1 MTVGA
6 IAIKGRPDFEE
17 KGGEFVKSFTI
28 HYSSDKETW
37 IPYKSHGKIKVS
49 LDCGIFVLKYIIYI
63 VDISISNITKHIE
76 G

>member
-28 HYSSDKETW
+28 HYSIDKETW
-37 IPYKSHGKIKVS
+37 IPYKSHGKIKVG
-49 LDCGIFVLKYIIYI
+49 LDCGIY
-63 VDISISNITKHIE
+63 ITKHNE